1 MRTLIFSFVTLLS
14 LLFACQVTEAGKL
27 YKWVDENGKVHYT
40 DTPPP
45 EASKTERQVLNDQG
59 LVTETLAREKT
70 EEEIAAEQKAA
81 EEAAA
86 IKLAEEEQAAKDR
99 MLLATYTSVEEMKM
113 ARDGR
118 LQALDAQIRVVSGSI
133 STLETRLTGLEQQT
147 EQVKANGNPVPQI
160 LQQQIEDT
168 RAELLQN
175 QKFLIAREE
184 EQEEIR
190 QKFAK
195 EIARFKELRDQGRS
209 R

>member
-1 MRTLIFSFVTLLS
+1 MRTLIFSLISLLS
-14 LLFACQVTEAGKL
+14 LLIACQTAEAGKL

-45 EASKTERQVLNDQG
+45 ESSKTERKVLNEQG

-70 EEEIAAEQKAA
+70 DEEIAAEEKAA
-81 EEAAA
+81 DEAAA
-86 IKLAEEEQAAKDR
+86 IKRAEEERASKDR
-99 MLLATYTSVEEMKM
+99 MLLSTYTSVEEMEM

-118 LQALDAQIRVVSGSI
+118 IQALDAQIRVVSGSI
-133 STLETRLTGLEQQT
+133 ATLETRLTNLEQQAG
-147 EQVKANGNPVPQI
+147 QVKANDNPVPQT
-160 LQQQIEDT
+160 LRNQIEET

-184 EQEEIR
+184 EQEQIR
-190 QKFAK
+190 AEFAK
-195 EIARFKELRDQGRS
+195 DIARFEELRSQGRV